1 MRGRRGKQSAIPSD
15 QQTSAYADV
24 LQHDL
29 LNKEIIK
36 KSSVDQKLLQK
47 IVFASS
53 GDRHYNFQLQPISAS
68 SGPLKLSPKD
78 IPRLFLKVLETL
90 FWR

>member
-1 MRGRRGKQSAIPSD
+1 MPSD

-29 LNKEIIK
+29 LNKELIK

-47 IVFASS
+47 IVFTLS
-53 GDRHYNFQLQPISAS
+53 GDCHCNFQLQPMSAS
-68 SGPLKLSPKD
+68 SGPLKLSPED
-78 IPRLFLKVLETL
+78 IPRLFLRILKPL
-90 FWR
+90 FCR